1 MALVLAEE
9 EPAHDGVAEQRER
22 LIEGLRAYGGHF
34 TELSRLFADWLGL
47 HSTDAVALL
56 EVAAAE
62 ERGTPLSPARLS
74 ERILLSPSATTALLN
89 RLEQAGHIIRSREH
103 TDRRVI
109 TLRSSAYVQERADE
123 FFRPLGVRLD
133 SVMAGHPP
141 EAPGRLRD
149 AARRTGHEH
158 GRLHHRAERG
168 APGGMTEESVGRLA
182 CGSRPAGG
190 TAEDGAP

>member
-141 EAPGRLRD
+141 ELLAAFETLLAELGTSMDAYITERSEGRRE
-149 AARRTGHEH
+149 A
-158 GRLHHRAERG
+158 
-168 APGGMTEESVGRLA
+168 
-182 CGSRPAGG
+182 
-190 TAEDGAP
+190 

>member
-1 MALVLAEE
+1 MAVEE
-9 EPAHDGVAEQRER
+9 SAHSGVAAQRER
-22 LIEGLRAYGGHF
+22 LIEGLRAYGGQF

-47 HSTDAVALL
+47 HSTDAAALL

-133 SVMAGHPP
+133 AVMAGHPP
-141 EAPGRLRD
+141 EVLAGFEALLGDLSRSMD
-149 AARRTGHEH
+149 GYI
-158 GRLHHRAERG
+158 AERS
-168 APGGMTEESVGRLA
+168 EESREAGP
-182 CGSRPAGG
+182 GSPSV
-190 TAEDGAP
+190 D